1 MILDLGGALTK
12 SGDDNERRI
21 LRNSAHISVIEA
33 GLDKETDPVAGSYFV
48 EKVAAQLAEKAL
60 AG

>member
-1 MILDLGGALTK
+1 MTK